1 MDRINVEWKGK
12 NRTAAGDGD
21 LRVAVDLAEF
31 LERERGGGAV

>member
-1 MDRINVEWKGK
+1 MDKDKCGVEGKGK

-21 LRVAVDLAEF
+21 LRVLAEF